1 MLRPPSPVSL
11 AVALG
16 VALALVSLYPGS
28 PLAAQMIRTETPL
41 GNASD
46 SFYEQMGVGF
56 SFSIPT
62 GGNVVGLG
70 LDGQPTANGAINFSF
85 GVPNGVVPPF
95 GGFDPNSN
103 ANFGIGYL
111 GRNGGAF
118 GLNMT
123 MGQGSDRSYTQTTPI
138 LVLTNGSTGSVSDT
152 IQRPFVTSF
161 IPVVGDDD
169 VGPADPERQGRAGR
183 SARPRVEP
191 SSATTADLSV
201 AEIQRRKRKR
211 KAAEIAALLAKAQE
225 AEADGKLATAK
236 IHLRN
241 AARRA
246 NGDRRREILDELERL
261 TRDE

>member
-1 MLRPPSPVSL
+1 MPKRHSPVAA

-16 VALALVSLYPGS
+16 AALGLCAETQGLLE
-28 PLAAQMIRTETPL
+28 LAAQMIRTETPL

-62 GGNVVGLG
+62 GDNVVGLG
-70 LDGQPTANGAINFSF
+70 PDGQPTANGGINFSF
-85 GVPNGVVPPF
+85 GVPSNVVPPF
-95 GGFDPNSN
+95 GGFDPNSS
-103 ANFGIGYL
+103 ARFGIGYL
-111 GRNGGAF
+111 GRNGGAL
-118 GLNMT
+118 GLNLT

-138 LVLTNGSTGSVSDT
+138 IVLSNGSTGSVSDT
-152 IQRPFVTSF
+152 AQRPFVTSF

-169 VGPADPERQGRAGR
+169 VGPANPGQGRARR
-183 SARPRVEP
+183 SKPRVER

-201 AEIQRRKRKR
+201 AEIQRRKRKA
-211 KAAEIAALLAKAQE
+211 KATEIEALLTKARE

-246 NGDRRREILDELERL
+246 SGDRRREILDELERL